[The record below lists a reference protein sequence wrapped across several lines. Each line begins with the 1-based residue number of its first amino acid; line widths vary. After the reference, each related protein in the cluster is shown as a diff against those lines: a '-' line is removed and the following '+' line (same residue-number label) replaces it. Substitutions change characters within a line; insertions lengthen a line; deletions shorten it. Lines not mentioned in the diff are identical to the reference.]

1 MFNWDAAAKQL
12 SQEEDTVDGEREL
25 ILIVDDEETNRALL
39 KGILGQDFDVIT
51 ACDGEEALEKSS
63 YDGVCAI
70 VCDHRM
76 PGMTGVEFFSELEK
90 RGHSATRII
99 LTGYA
104 ELQSIISAINQAGIF
119 RYLTKPVETDTL
131 RSTVREAVHQYQ
143 IRQENGRLISLVK
156 TLVEEKSEL
165 IKEMEVEGIDTSSL
179 ADNAPEM
186 AMDEPRK
193 VSLAVMFCDICGL
206 AELTETLSAT
216 RLVGTLRTIF
226 SRIHE
231 IIYEHGGIVDKH
243 LGDGLMA
250 VFGLNT
256 AKSPSTVIK
265 AVEAIVKEFPSI
277 LESVEGDDFKELKLS
292 LGAASGEV
300 VLGMLG
306 TERRSELAIIGQP
319 ANRAARLQ
327 ELPKLALQD
336 GLGREIFGEFKCA
349 MGLVDVNLI
358 EEGESC
364 SLVQLNGLQ
373 VRDFGEITELAL
385 VKV

>member
-63 YDGVCAI
+63 CDGVCAI

-179 ADNAPEM
+179 TDNAPEM

>member
-336 GLGREIFGEFKCA
+336 GLGRETFGEFECA